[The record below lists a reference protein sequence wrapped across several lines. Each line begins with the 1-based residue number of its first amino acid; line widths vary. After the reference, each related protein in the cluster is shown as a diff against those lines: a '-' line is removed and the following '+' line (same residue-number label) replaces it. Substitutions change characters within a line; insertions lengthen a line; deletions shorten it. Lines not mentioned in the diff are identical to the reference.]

1 MAVLQNIREKCGVL
15 VIVIV
20 GIALL
25 AFLLGDFLS
34 SGRIGHG
41 DDSVLAKIN
50 GSKVDYSEWTA
61 NYNQSK
67 QFYEIVFQ
75 RQGRSL
81 DASVEK
87 SLRESAWEDILNTY
101 VWDKYYDEVG
111 LGISDEELED
121 LLYGPKYIHPYIVQH
136 FQQVFQLQ
144 LQKNENNEYNTE
156 EIKKFFDDYANEDDR
171 INFESNYLKKS
182 VKEIQLNSKY
192 GNMVSKG
199 FYTPTA
205 LAKMYYE
212 DQSNL
217 VDFAYAY
224 REYSSIKDEDITVT
238 DKDMQAY
245 YDMHKKRFVEDQ
257 DNRDL
262 EYVVFDI
269 VPSESD
275 IAEIKKNTED
285 LRTEMDTLKNNN
297 YLSFAQLNSSN
308 SRPEDRYSRM
318 YKDDSFMNEKEAEN
332 LGFTEEFFNSEA
344 GTMSEVTRQ
353 GDYFMFG
360 RILETANRPDT
371 VNVSHILLFPHDS
384 ITIEMCRA
392 TADSLAN
399 VLRDTKADSAAFA
412 AMAMEYS
419 VANTKNSGGNIGDIT
434 EGAIGVPEINEACFT
449 NAAGT
454 INVVDVPDGGIHI
467 IKINSQ
473 TKPVRKI
480 KVAILDQEIKYSDN
494 TYEAAFHASNK
505 FLAESKTAEDFDK
518 NAADQKL
525 NVRIASKITDMSDN
539 VIPGIDNGREIV
551 RWAFNEDRKVGD
563 ISNVFE
569 SSARDKFIVAK
580 LSKIREKGFT
590 PFEDT
595 KDDIEPVVRKQM
607 KAEKMMAEMNGMT
620 VEAVAQKFGAKT
632 DTLTNINF
640 SSFSLPGL
648 GLIEPK
654 VNAVALSSEVNAV
667 SAPIDGNNGV
677 YVIKVLKKTAAPEK
691 QDFEND
697 KLAKMQEYM
706 RGYSY
711 RMKNAVT
718 KITKM
723 DDRRAKFF

>member
-20 GIALL
+20 GLALL

-41 DDSVLAKIN
+41 DDSVIAKIN
-50 GSKVDYSEWTA
+50 GSKVDYSEWSA
-61 NYNQSK
+61 NYNNHRL
-67 QFYEIVFQ
+67 FYEVAQ
-75 RQGRSL
+75 QGRNI
-81 DASVEK
+81 DANTER
-87 SLRESAWEDILNTY
+87 SLRESAWNDILNTY
-101 VWDKYYDEVG
+101 VWNKYYEEVG

-121 LLYGPKYIHPYIVQH
+121 LLYGPKHAHNIIVQN
-136 FQQVFQLQ
+136 FG
-144 LQKNENNEYNTE
+144 LQKNENGEYDTKAPKN
-156 EIKKFFDDYANEDDR
+156 FFDNAESDPNYEVIAEYWKKAIKEDQ
-171 INFESNYLKKS
+171 IS
-182 VKEIQLNSKY
+182 SKY

-212 DQSNL
+212 DQTNT

-224 REYSSIKDEDITVT
+224 REYSAIKDEDITVT

-275 IAEIKKNTED
+275 IAEIMKNTEE
-285 LRTEMDTLKNNN
+285 LRTEMSALTDN

-308 SRPEDRYSRM
+308 SRPEDRYNRM
-318 YKDDSFMNEKEAEN
+318 YKDDSYLNKKDAEAI
-332 LGFTEEFFNSEA
+332 GFTEEFFNSEV
-344 GTMSEVTRQ
+344 GTTSEVRRQ
-353 GDYFMFG
+353 GDYFLFG
-360 RILETANRPDT
+360 RILETANRPDS
-371 VNVSHILLFPHDS
+371 VNASHILIRPTDS
-384 ITIEMCRA
+384 ITMEMCKA
-392 TADSLAN
+392 TADSIAN
-399 VLRDTKADSAAFA
+399 ILRSTKADSAAFA
-412 AMAMEYS
+412 AMAIQYS
-419 VANTKNSGGNIGDIT
+419 QDPGSKNNGGSLGDFT
-434 EGAIGVPEINEACFT
+434 EGTMVPEFNDACFA

-454 INVVDVPDGGIHI
+454 IQVIESPYGVHI

-480 KVAILDQEIKYSDN
+480 KVAVLDQEIKFSED

-505 FLAESKTAEDFDK
+505 FLAESKTAEDFDN
-518 NAADQKL
+518 NATKLNL
-525 NVRIASKITDMSDN
+525 NVRMANRITDMSDN

-551 RWAFNEDRKVGD
+551 RWAFNEDRKIGD

-569 SSARDKFIVAK
+569 SSARDKFLVVK

-595 KDDIEPVVRKQM
+595 KEVIEPEVRKQM
-607 KAEKMMAEMNGMT
+607 KAEKMMAEMNGMN

-654 VNAVALSSEVNAV
+654 VNAVALNSEVNAV
-667 SAPIDGNNGV
+667 SAPIEGNNGV
-677 YVIKVLKKTAAPEK
+677 YVIKVLNKTAAPEK

-706 RGYSY
+706 RSYSY
-711 RMKNAVT
+711 RMNNAVK
-718 KITKM
+718 KIIKM

>member
-20 GIALL
+20 GLALL

-41 DDSVLAKIN
+41 DDSVIAKIN
-50 GSKVDYSEWTA
+50 GSKVDYSEWSA
-61 NYNQSK
+61 NYNNHRL
-67 QFYEIVFQ
+67 FYEVAQ
-75 RQGRSL
+75 QGRNI
-81 DASVEK
+81 DANTER
-87 SLRESAWEDILNTY
+87 SLRESAWNDILNTY
-101 VWDKYYDEVG
+101 VWNKYYEEVG
-111 LGISDEELED
+111 LGVSDEELED
-121 LLYGPKYIHPYIVQH
+121 LLYGPKHAHNIIVQN
-136 FQQVFQLQ
+136 FG
-144 LQKNENNEYNTE
+144 LQKNENGEYDTKAPKN
-156 EIKKFFDDYANEDDR
+156 FFDNAEEDPNYKVIADYWKKAIAEDQ
-171 INFESNYLKKS
+171 IS
-182 VKEIQLNSKY
+182 SKY

-212 DQSNL
+212 DQTNT

-224 REYSSIKDEDITVT
+224 REYSAIKDEEITVT

-245 YDMHKKRFVEDQ
+245 YDKHKKRFVEDQ

-269 VPSESD
+269 VPSEND

-285 LRTEMDTLKNNN
+285 LRTEMAALTDN

-308 SRPEDRYSRM
+308 SRPEDRYNRM
-318 YKDDSFMNEKEAEN
+318 YKDDSYMNKKDAETI
-332 LGFTEEFFNSEA
+332 GFNEEFFNSEA

-353 GDYFMFG
+353 GDYFLFG
-360 RILETANRPDT
+360 RILETANRPDS
-371 VNVSHILLFPHDS
+371 VNASHILLRTTDS
-384 ITIEMCRA
+384 ITMEMCKA
-392 TADSLAN
+392 TADSIAN
-399 VLRDTKADSAAFA
+399 ILRSTKADSAAFA
-412 AMAMEYS
+412 AMAVQYS
-419 VANTKNSGGNIGDIT
+419 EDPGSKNNGGSLGDFT
-434 EGAIGVPEINEACFT
+434 EGTMVPEFNDACFA

-454 INVVDVPDGGIHI
+454 IQVIESPYGVHI

-480 KVAILDQEIKYSDN
+480 KVAVLDQEIKFSET

-518 NAADQKL
+518 NATDQNL
-525 NVRIASKITDMSDN
+525 NVRMANRITDMSDN

-551 RWAFNEDRKVGD
+551 RWAFNEDRKIGD

-569 SSARDKFIVAK
+569 SSARDKFLVVK

-595 KDDIEPVVRKQM
+595 KEVIEPEVRKQM

-620 VEAVAQKFGAKT
+620 VDAVAQKFGAKT

-677 YVIKVLKKTAAPEK
+677 YVIKVLNKTAAPEK

-711 RMKNAVT
+711 RMNNAV
-718 KITKM
+718 KKNIKM

>member
-41 DDSVLAKIN
+41 DDSVIAKIN

-61 NYNQSK
+61 NYNNHRL
-67 QFYEIVFQ
+67 FYEVAQ
-75 RQGRSL
+75 QGRNI
-81 DASVEK
+81 DANTER
-87 SLRESAWEDILNTY
+87 SLRESAWNDILNTY
-101 VWDKYYDEVG
+101 VWNKYYEEVG
-111 LGISDEELED
+111 LGVSDEELED
-121 LLYGPKYIHPYIVQH
+121 LLYGPTHAHNIIVQN
-136 FQQVFQLQ
+136 FG
-144 LQKNENNEYNTE
+144 LQKNENGEYDTKAPKN
-156 EIKKFFDDYANEDDR
+156 FFDNAEEDPNYKVIADYWKKAIEEDQ
-171 INFESNYLKKS
+171 IS
-182 VKEIQLNSKY
+182 SKY

-212 DQSNL
+212 DQSNM

-245 YDMHKKRFVEDQ
+245 YDKHKKRFVEDQ
-257 DNRDL
+257 DNRDV

-285 LRTEMDTLKNNN
+285 LRAEMSALTDN

-308 SRPEDRYSRM
+308 SRPEDRRL
-318 YKDDSFMNEKEAEN
+318 YKDDFYMNEKDAETI
-332 LGFTEEFFNSEA
+332 GFTEDFFNSEE

-360 RILETANRPDT
+360 RILETANRPDS
-371 VNVSHILLFPHDS
+371 VNASHILLIPNDSVTVEMCKAKADS
-384 ITIEMCRA
+384 I
-392 TADSLAN
+392 AN
-399 VLRDTKADSAAFA
+399 VLRNTKADSATFA
-412 AMAMEYS
+412 AMATEYS
-419 VANTKNSGGNIGDIT
+419 QDPGSKNNGGNLGDFTEGTMIT
-434 EGAIGVPEINEACFT
+434 EFNDACFA

-454 INVVDVPDGGIHI
+454 IQVVETQFGIHI

-473 TKPVRKI
+473 TKPVRKAKI
-480 KVAILDQEIKYSDN
+480 AVLDQEIKYSDN

-518 NAADQKL
+518 NAADQNL
-525 NVRIASKITDMSDN
+525 NVRMANRITDMSDN

-551 RWAFNEDRKVGD
+551 RWAFNEDRKIGD

-569 SSARDKFIVAK
+569 SSARDKFLVVK

-595 KDDIEPVVRKQM
+595 KETIEPEVRKQM

-620 VEAVAQKFGAKT
+620 VEAIAQKFGAKT
-632 DTLTNINF
+632 DTLSNINF

-654 VNAVALSSEVNAV
+654 VNAVALNSEVNAV

-697 KLAKMQEYM
+697 KLAKMQDYM
-706 RGYSY
+706 RNYSY
-711 RMKNAVT
+711 RMNNAV
-718 KITKM
+718 KKMTKM

>member
-41 DDSVLAKIN
+41 DDSVVAKIN
-50 GSKVDYSEWTA
+50 GKKVDYSEWTA
-61 NYNQSK
+61 NYNTHRL
-67 QFYEIVFQ
+67 FYEVAQ
-75 RQGRSL
+75 QGRNV
-81 DASVEK
+81 DANTERSF
-87 SLRESAWEDILNTY
+87 RESAWNDILNTY
-101 VWDKYYDEVG
+101 VWNKYYDEVG

-121 LLYGPKYIHPYIVQH
+121 LLYGPKHAHNIIVQN
-136 FQQVFQLQ
+136 FG
-144 LQKNENNEYNTE
+144 LQKNAETGEYDTKAPKN
-156 EIKKFFDDYANEDDR
+156 FFDNAEENPDYKVIADYWKKAIVEDQ
-171 INFESNYLKKS
+171 IS
-182 VKEIQLNSKY
+182 SKY

-212 DQSNL
+212 DQANT
-217 VDFAYAY
+217 VDFIYAF
-224 REYSSIKDEDITVT
+224 RDYSSIKDEDITVT
-238 DKDMQAY
+238 DKDMEAY
-245 YDMHKKRFVEDQ
+245 YNEHKNRFVEDQ
-257 DNRDL
+257 ANRDI

-269 VPSESD
+269 VPSETD

-285 LRTEMDTLKNNN
+285 LRAEMGSLEDN
-297 YLSFAQLNSSN
+297 YLSFAQANSSN
-308 SRPEDRYSRM
+308 SRPEDRYNRM
-318 YKDDSFMNEKEAEN
+318 YKDDVYMNEKEAGN
-332 LGFTEEFFNSEA
+332 LGFSTEFFNSEV

-353 GDYFMFG
+353 GDYFLFG
-360 RILETANRPDT
+360 RILDVANRPDS
-371 VNVSHILLFPHDS
+371 VNASHILLVPNDS
-384 ITIEMCRA
+384 VTKEMCKA

-399 VLRDTKADSAAFA
+399 VLRSTKADSAAFA
-412 AMAMEYS
+412 AMAVQYS
-419 VANTKNSGGNIGDIT
+419 QDPGSKNNGGNLGDFT
-434 EGAIGVPEINEACFT
+434 EGTMISEFNDACFA

-454 INVVDVPDGGIHI
+454 IQVVESQFGVHV

-473 TKPVRKI
+473 TKPVKKAKI
-480 KVAILDQEIKYSDN
+480 AVLDQEIKFSDD
-494 TYEAAFHASNK
+494 TYEAAFQASNTFYAK
-505 FLAESKTAEDFDK
+505 SITAADFDK
-518 NAADQKL
+518 NATDQKL
-525 NVRIASKITDMSDN
+525 NVRMANRITDMSDN

-563 ISNVFE
+563 VSNVFE
-569 SSARDKFIVAK
+569 SSARDKFLVVK

-595 KDDIEPVVRKQM
+595 KEVIEPEVRKQM
-607 KAEKMMAEMNGMT
+607 KAEKMMAEMKGMT
-620 VEAVAQKFGAKT
+620 VDAVAQKFDAKT

-654 VNAVALSSEVNAV
+654 VNAVATATEVNAV
-667 SAPIDGNNGV
+667 SDPIDGNNGV
-677 YVIKVLKKTAAPEK
+677 YVIKVINKTAAPEK

-711 RMKNAVT
+711 RMNNAVK
-718 KITKM
+718 KIIKM

>member
-20 GIALL
+20 GLALL

-41 DDSVLAKIN
+41 DDSVIAKIN

-61 NYNQSK
+61 NYNNHRL
-67 QFYEIVFQ
+67 FYEVAQ
-75 RQGRSL
+75 QGRNI
-81 DASVEK
+81 DANTER
-87 SLRESAWEDILNTY
+87 SLRESAWNDILNTY
-101 VWDKYYDEVG
+101 VWNKYYEEVG

-121 LLYGPKYIHPYIVQH
+121 LLYGPTHAHSIIVQN
-136 FQQVFQLQ
+136 FG
-144 LQKNENNEYNTE
+144 LQKNMDTGEYDTKAPKN
-156 EIKKFFDDYANEDDR
+156 FFDNAEEDPNYKIIADYWKEAIKEDQ
-171 INFESNYLKKS
+171 IST
-182 VKEIQLNSKY
+182 KY
-192 GNMVSKG
+192 GNMLSKG

-212 DQSNL
+212 DQSNM

-245 YDMHKKRFVEDQ
+245 YDKHKKRFVEDQ
-257 DNRDL
+257 DNRDI

-285 LRTEMDTLKNNN
+285 LRTEMDTLKSDN

-308 SRPEDRYSRM
+308 SRPEDRRI
-318 YKDDSFMNEKEAEN
+318 YKDDFYMNQKDAEN
-332 LGFTEEFFNSEA
+332 IGFDEQFFNSEA
-344 GTMSEVTRQ
+344 GTMSEVIMQ
-353 GDYFMFG
+353 GNYFIFG
-360 RILETANRPDT
+360 RILETANRPDS
-371 VNVSHILLFPHDS
+371 VNASHILLIPNDSLTLEMCKAKADS
-384 ITIEMCRA
+384 I
-392 TADSLAN
+392 AN
-399 VLRDTKADSAAFA
+399 VLRSTKADSATFA
-412 AMAMEYS
+412 AMATEYS
-419 VANTKNSGGNIGDIT
+419 QDPGSKNDGGNLGDFT
-434 EGAIGVPEINEACFT
+434 EGTMIPEFNEACFA

-454 INVVDVPDGGIHI
+454 IQVVETQFGVHI

-473 TKPVRKI
+473 TKPVRKAKI
-480 KVAILDQEIKYSDN
+480 AVLDQEIKFSDN

-505 FLAESKTAEDFDK
+505 FLAESTSAEDFDK
-518 NAADQKL
+518 NAADQGL
-525 NVRIASKITDMSDN
+525 NVRIASRINDMSDN

-551 RWAFNEDRKVGD
+551 RWAFNEDRKIGD

-595 KDDIEPVVRKQM
+595 KDIIEPEVRKQM
-607 KAEKMMAEMNGMT
+607 KAEKMMAEMKGMT
-620 VEAVAQKFGAKT
+620 VEAVAEKFGAKT
-632 DTLTNINF
+632 DILTNINF

-654 VNAVALSSEVNAV
+654 VNAVALASEVNAV

-677 YVIKVLKKTAAPEK
+677 YVIKVLKKTDAPEK

-706 RGYSY
+706 RSYSY
-711 RMKNAVT
+711 RMNNAVKKMT
-718 KITKM
+718 KI

>member
-20 GIALL
+20 GLALL

-41 DDSVLAKIN
+41 DDSVIAKIN
-50 GSKVDYSEWTA
+50 GSKVDYSEWSA
-61 NYNQSK
+61 NYNNHRL
-67 QFYEIVFQ
+67 FYEVAQ
-75 RQGRSL
+75 QGRNI
-81 DASVEK
+81 DANTER
-87 SLRESAWEDILNTY
+87 SLRESAWNDILNTY
-101 VWDKYYDEVG
+101 VWNKYYEEVG

-121 LLYGPKYIHPYIVQH
+121 LLYGPKHAHNIIVQN
-136 FQQVFQLQ
+136 FG
-144 LQKNENNEYNTE
+144 LQKNENGEYDTKAPKN
-156 EIKKFFDDYANEDDR
+156 FFDNAESDPNYEVIAEYWKKAIKEDQ
-171 INFESNYLKKS
+171 IS
-182 VKEIQLNSKY
+182 SKY

-212 DQSNL
+212 DQTNT

-224 REYSSIKDEDITVT
+224 REYSAIKDEDITVT

-275 IAEIKKNTED
+275 IAEIMKNTEE
-285 LRTEMDTLKNNN
+285 LRTEMSALTDN

-308 SRPEDRYSRM
+308 SRPEDRYNRM
-318 YKDDSFMNEKEAEN
+318 YKDDSYLNKKDAEAI
-332 LGFTEEFFNSEA
+332 GFTEEFFNSEV
-344 GTMSEVTRQ
+344 GTTSEVRRQ
-353 GDYFMFG
+353 GDYFLFG
-360 RILETANRPDT
+360 RILETANRPDS
-371 VNVSHILLFPHDS
+371 VNASHILIRPTDS
-384 ITIEMCRA
+384 ITMEMCKA
-392 TADSLAN
+392 TADSIAN
-399 VLRDTKADSAAFA
+399 ILRSTKADSAAFA
-412 AMAMEYS
+412 AMAIQYS
-419 VANTKNSGGNIGDIT
+419 QDPGSKNNGGSLGDFT
-434 EGAIGVPEINEACFT
+434 EGTMVPEFNDACFA

-454 INVVDVPDGGIHI
+454 IQVIESPYGVHI

-480 KVAILDQEIKYSDN
+480 KVAVLDQEIKFSED

-505 FLAESKTAEDFDK
+505 FLAESKTAEDFDN
-518 NAADQKL
+518 NATKLNL
-525 NVRIASKITDMSDN
+525 NVRMANRITDMSDN

-551 RWAFNEDRKVGD
+551 RWAFNEDRKIGD

-569 SSARDKFIVAK
+569 SSARDKFLVVK

-595 KDDIEPVVRKQM
+595 KEVIEPEVRKQM
-607 KAEKMMAEMNGMT
+607 KAEKMMAEMNGMN

-654 VNAVALSSEVNAV
+654 VNAVALNSEVNAV

-677 YVIKVLKKTAAPEK
+677 YVIKVLNKTAAPEK

-706 RGYSY
+706 RSYSY
-711 RMKNAVT
+711 RMNNAVK
-718 KITKM
+718 KIIKM

>member
-41 DDSVLAKIN
+41 DDSVIAKIN
-50 GSKVDYSEWTA
+50 GSKVDYSEWSA
-61 NYNQSK
+61 NYNNHRL
-67 QFYEIVFQ
+67 FYEVAQ
-75 RQGRSL
+75 QGRNI
-81 DASVEK
+81 DANTER
-87 SLRESAWEDILNTY
+87 SLRESAWNDILNTY
-101 VWDKYYDEVG
+101 VWNKYYEEVG

-121 LLYGPKYIHPYIVQH
+121 LLYGPKHAHNIIVQN
-136 FQQVFQLQ
+136 FG
-144 LQKNENNEYNTE
+144 LQKNENGEYDTKAPKN
-156 EIKKFFDDYANEDDR
+156 FFDNAESDPNYEVIAEYWKKAIKEDQ
-171 INFESNYLKKS
+171 IS
-182 VKEIQLNSKY
+182 SKY

-212 DQSNL
+212 DQTNT

-224 REYSSIKDEDITVT
+224 REYSAIKDEDITVT

-275 IAEIKKNTED
+275 IAEIMKNTEE
-285 LRTEMDTLKNNN
+285 LRTEMSALTDN

-308 SRPEDRYSRM
+308 SRPEDRYNRM
-318 YKDDSFMNEKEAEN
+318 YKDDSYLNKKDAEAI
-332 LGFTEEFFNSEA
+332 GFTEEFFNSEV
-344 GTMSEVTRQ
+344 GTTSEVRRQ
-353 GDYFMFG
+353 GDYFLFG
-360 RILETANRPDT
+360 RILETANRPDS
-371 VNVSHILLFPHDS
+371 VNASHILIRPTDS
-384 ITIEMCRA
+384 ITMEMCKA
-392 TADSLAN
+392 TADSIAN
-399 VLRDTKADSAAFA
+399 ILRSTKADSAAFA
-412 AMAMEYS
+412 AMAIQYS
-419 VANTKNSGGNIGDIT
+419 QDPGSKNNGGSLGDFT
-434 EGAIGVPEINEACFT
+434 EGTMVPEFNDACFA

-454 INVVDVPDGGIHI
+454 IQVIESPYGVHI

-480 KVAILDQEIKYSDN
+480 KVAVLDQEIKFSED

-505 FLAESKTAEDFDK
+505 FLAESKTAEDFDN
-518 NAADQKL
+518 NATKLNL
-525 NVRIASKITDMSDN
+525 NVRMANRITDMSDN

-551 RWAFNEDRKVGD
+551 RWAFNEDRKIGD

-569 SSARDKFIVAK
+569 SSARDKFLVVK

-595 KDDIEPVVRKQM
+595 KEVIEPEVRKQM
-607 KAEKMMAEMNGMT
+607 KAEKMMAEMNGMN

-654 VNAVALSSEVNAV
+654 VNAVALNSEVNAV
-667 SAPIDGNNGV
+667 SAPIEGNNGV
-677 YVIKVLKKTAAPEK
+677 YVIKVLNKTAAPEK

-706 RGYSY
+706 RSYSY
-711 RMKNAVT
+711 RMNNAVK
-718 KITKM
+718 KIIKM

>member
-20 GIALL
+20 GLALL

-41 DDSVLAKIN
+41 DDTVIAKIN

-61 NYNQSK
+61 NYNNHRL
-67 QFYEIVFQ
+67 FYEVAQ
-75 RQGRSL
+75 QGRNI
-81 DASVEK
+81 DANTER
-87 SLRESAWEDILNTY
+87 SLRESAWNDILNSY
-101 VWDKYYDEVG
+101 VWNKYYDEVG
-111 LGISDEELED
+111 LGVSDEELED
-121 LLYGPKYIHPYIVQH
+121 LLYGPTHAHNIIVQN
-136 FQQVFQLQ
+136 FG
-144 LQKNENNEYNTE
+144 LQKNENGEYDTKAPKN
-156 EIKKFFDDYANEDDR
+156 FFDNAEDDP
-171 INFESNYLKKS
+171 NYKVIADYWKKAIEEDQIS
-182 VKEIQLNSKY
+182 SKY

-212 DQSNL
+212 DQSNT

-224 REYSSIKDEDITVT
+224 REYGSIKDEDITVT

-245 YDMHKKRFVEDQ
+245 YDKHKKRFVEDQ

-285 LRTEMDTLKNNN
+285 LRAEMSALTDN

-308 SRPEDRYSRM
+308 SRPEDRQM
-318 YKDDSFMNEKEAEN
+318 YKDDFFMNEKDVEN
-332 LGFTEEFFNSEA
+332 IGFNEEFFNSEA
-344 GTMSEVTRQ
+344 GTMSEVIRQ
-353 GDYFMFG
+353 GNYFMFG
-360 RILETANRPDT
+360 RILETANRPDS
-371 VNVSHILLFPHDS
+371 VNASHILLRPTDS
-384 ITIEMCRA
+384 ITMEMCKA
-392 TADSLAN
+392 KADSIAD
-399 VLRDTKADSAAFA
+399 VLRSIKADSAAFA
-412 AMAMEYS
+412 AMATEFS
-419 VANTKNSGGNIGDIT
+419 QDPGSKNNGGNLGDFT
-434 EGAIGVPEINEACFT
+434 EGTMISEFNEACFA
-449 NAAGT
+449 NATGT
-454 INVVDVPDGGIHI
+454 IQVVETQFGIHI

-473 TKPVRKI
+473 TKPVRKAKI
-480 KVAILDQEIKYSDN
+480 AVLDQEIKYSDN

-518 NAADQKL
+518 NAADQNLVVKL
-525 NVRIASKITDMSDN
+525 APRITDMTDN

-551 RWAFNEDRKVGD
+551 RWAFNEDRKIGD

-569 SSARDKFIVAK
+569 SSARDKFLVVK

-595 KDDIEPVVRKQM
+595 KEVIEPEVRKQM

-620 VEAVAQKFGAKT
+620 VEAIAQKFGAKT
-632 DTLTNINF
+632 DTLNNINF

-711 RMKNAVT
+711 RINNAV
-718 KITKM
+718 KKNIKM

>member
-41 DDSVLAKIN
+41 DDSVIAKIN
-50 GSKVDYSEWTA
+50 GSKVDYSEWSA
-61 NYNQSK
+61 NYNNHRL
-67 QFYEIVFQ
+67 FYEVAQ
-75 RQGRSL
+75 QGRNI
-81 DASVEK
+81 DANTER
-87 SLRESAWEDILNTY
+87 SLRESAWNDILNTY
-101 VWDKYYDEVG
+101 VWNKYYEEVG

-121 LLYGPKYIHPYIVQH
+121 LLYGPKHAHNIIVQN
-136 FQQVFQLQ
+136 FG
-144 LQKNENNEYNTE
+144 LQKNENGEYDTKAPKN
-156 EIKKFFDDYANEDDR
+156 FFDNAESDPNYEVIAEYWKKAIKEDQ
-171 INFESNYLKKS
+171 IS
-182 VKEIQLNSKY
+182 SKY

-212 DQSNL
+212 DQTNT

-224 REYSSIKDEDITVT
+224 REYSAIKDEDITVT

-275 IAEIKKNTED
+275 IAEIMKNTEE
-285 LRTEMDTLKNNN
+285 LRTEMSALTDN

-308 SRPEDRYSRM
+308 SRPEDRYNRM
-318 YKDDSFMNEKEAEN
+318 YKDDSYLNKKDAEAI
-332 LGFTEEFFNSEA
+332 GFTEEFFNSEV
-344 GTMSEVTRQ
+344 GTTSEVRRQ
-353 GDYFMFG
+353 GDYFLFG
-360 RILETANRPDT
+360 RILETANRPDS
-371 VNVSHILLFPHDS
+371 VNASHILIRPTDS
-384 ITIEMCRA
+384 ITMEMCKA
-392 TADSLAN
+392 TADSIAN
-399 VLRDTKADSAAFA
+399 ILRSTKADSAAFA
-412 AMAMEYS
+412 AMAIQYS
-419 VANTKNSGGNIGDIT
+419 QDPGSKNNGGSLGDFT
-434 EGAIGVPEINEACFT
+434 EGTMVPEFNDACFA

-454 INVVDVPDGGIHI
+454 IQVIESPYGVHI
-467 IKINSQ
+467 IKIHSQ
-473 TKPVRKI
+473 TKPVRKS
-480 KVAILDQEIKYSDN
+480 KVAVLDQEIKFSED

-505 FLAESKTAEDFDK
+505 FLAESKTAEDFDN
-518 NAADQKL
+518 NATKLNL
-525 NVRIASKITDMSDN
+525 NVRMANRITDMSDN

-551 RWAFNEDRKVGD
+551 RWAFNEDRKIGD

-569 SSARDKFIVAK
+569 SSARDKFLVVK

-595 KDDIEPVVRKQM
+595 KEVIEPEVRKQM
-607 KAEKMMAEMNGMT
+607 KAEKMMAEMNGMN

-654 VNAVALSSEVNAV
+654 VNAVALNSEVNAV
-667 SAPIDGNNGV
+667 SAPIEGNNGV
-677 YVIKVLKKTAAPEK
+677 YVIKVLNKTAAPEK

-706 RGYSY
+706 RSYSY
-711 RMKNAVT
+711 RMNNAVK
-718 KITKM
+718 KIIKM

>member
-20 GIALL
+20 GLALL

-41 DDSVLAKIN
+41 DDSVIAKIN
-50 GSKVDYSEWTA
+50 GSKVDYSEWSA
-61 NYNQSK
+61 NYNNHRL
-67 QFYEIVFQ
+67 FYEVAQ
-75 RQGRSL
+75 QGRNI
-81 DASVEK
+81 DANTER
-87 SLRESAWEDILNTY
+87 SLRESAWNDILNTY
-101 VWDKYYDEVG
+101 VWNKYYEEVG
-111 LGISDEELED
+111 LGVSDEELED
-121 LLYGPKYIHPYIVQH
+121 LLYGPTHAHNIIVQN
-136 FQQVFQLQ
+136 FG
-144 LQKNENNEYNTE
+144 LQKNENGEYDTKTPKN
-156 EIKKFFDDYANEDDR
+156 FFDNAEEDPNYKVIADYWKKAIAEDQ
-171 INFESNYLKKS
+171 IS
-182 VKEIQLNSKY
+182 SKY

-212 DQSNL
+212 DQTNT

-224 REYSSIKDEDITVT
+224 REYSAIKDEDITVT

-245 YDMHKKRFVEDQ
+245 YDKHKKRFVEDQ

-269 VPSESD
+269 VPSEND

-285 LRTEMDTLKNNN
+285 LRTEMAALTDN

-308 SRPEDRYSRM
+308 SRPEDRYNRM
-318 YKDDSFMNEKEAEN
+318 YKDDSYMNQKDAETI
-332 LGFTEEFFNSEA
+332 GFNEEFFNSEA

-353 GDYFMFG
+353 GDYFLFG
-360 RILETANRPDT
+360 RILETANRPDS
-371 VNVSHILLFPHDS
+371 VNASHILLRPTDS
-384 ITIEMCRA
+384 ITMEMCKA
-392 TADSLAN
+392 TADSIAN
-399 VLRDTKADSAAFA
+399 ILRSTKADSAAFA
-412 AMAMEYS
+412 AMAVQYS
-419 VANTKNSGGNIGDIT
+419 QDPGSKNNGGNLGDFT
-434 EGAIGVPEINEACFT
+434 EGTMVPEFNDACFA

-454 INVVDVPDGGIHI
+454 IQVIESPYGVHI

-480 KVAILDQEIKYSDN
+480 KVAVLDQEIKFSET

-518 NAADQKL
+518 NATDQNL
-525 NVRIASKITDMSDN
+525 NVRMANRITDMSDN

-551 RWAFNEDRKVGD
+551 RWAFNEDRKIGD

-569 SSARDKFIVAK
+569 SSARDKFLVVK

-595 KDDIEPVVRKQM
+595 KDVIEPEVRKQM
-607 KAEKMMAEMNGMT
+607 KAEKMMAEMNGMN

-677 YVIKVLKKTAAPEK
+677 YVIKVLNKTAAPEK

-711 RMKNAVT
+711 RMNNAV
-718 KITKM
+718 KKNIKM

>member
-41 DDSVLAKIN
+41 DDTVIAKIN

-61 NYNQSK
+61 NYNNHRL
-67 QFYEIVFQ
+67 FYEVAQ
-75 RQGRSL
+75 QGRNI
-81 DASVEK
+81 DANTERG
-87 SLRESAWEDILNTY
+87 LRESAWNDILDTY
-101 VWDKYYDEVG
+101 VWSKYYEEVG

-121 LLYGPKYIHPYIVQH
+121 LLYGPTHVHSIIVQN
-136 FQQVFQLQ
+136 FR
-144 LQKNENNEYNTE
+144 LQKNEDGKYDTKNPKN
-156 EIKKFFDDYANEDDR
+156 FFDNAEDSPEYSKIIADYWKKIIKDDQ
-171 INFESNYLKKS
+171 IT
-182 VKEIQLNSKY
+182 SKY

-212 DQSNL
+212 DQTSTA
-217 VDFAYAY
+217 DFAYAY
-224 REYSSIKDEDITVT
+224 RDYGSIKDEDITVT
-238 DKDMQAY
+238 DNDLRAY
-245 YDMHKKRFVEDQ
+245 YDKHMKRFVEDQ
-257 DNRDL
+257 NNRDI

-269 VPSESD
+269 IPSESD
-275 IAEIKKNTED
+275 IEEIKKSTEE
-285 LRTEMDTLKNNN
+285 LRGKMIEQTDN
-297 YLSFAQLNSSN
+297 YLAFAQINSSN
-308 SRPEDRYSRM
+308 SRPEDRYI
-318 YKDDSFMNEKEAEN
+318 YKDDTYINQKDAETI
-332 LGFTEEFFNSEA
+332 GFDEEFFNSEV
-344 GTMSEVTRQ
+344 GTTSEVTMQ
-353 GDYFMFG
+353 GNHFLFG
-360 RILETANRPDT
+360 RITDVANRPDS
-371 VNVSHILLFPHDS
+371 VNASHILLRPTDS
-384 ITIEMCRA
+384 ITMEMCKA

-399 VLRDTKADSAAFA
+399 ILRSTKADSAAFA
-412 AMAMEYS
+412 AMAVEYS
-419 VANTKNSGGNIGDIT
+419 QDPGSKDNGGNLGDFT
-434 EGAIGVPEINEACFT
+434 EGTMVPEFNDACFA

-454 INVVDVPDGGIHI
+454 IQVVETQFGVHI

-473 TKPVRKI
+473 TKPVRKA
-480 KVAILDQEIKYSDN
+480 KVAVLDQEIKFSDA

-518 NAADQKL
+518 NATDQKL
-525 NVRIASKITDMSDN
+525 NVRMANKITDMSDN

-569 SSARDKFIVAK
+569 SSARDKFLVVK

-595 KDDIEPVVRKQM
+595 KENIEPEVRKHM
-607 KAEKMMAEMNGMT
+607 KAEKMMEEMKGMT

-648 GLIEPK
+648 GFIEPK
-654 VNAVALSSEVNAV
+654 INAVALATEVNAV
-667 SAPIDGNNGV
+667 SEPIEGNNGV
-677 YVIKVLKKTAAPEK
+677 YVIKVLNKTAAPEK
-691 QDFEND
+691 QDMENE

-706 RGYSY
+706 RNYSA
-711 RMKNAVT
+711 RMSNAVK

>member
-20 GIALL
+20 GLALL

-41 DDSVLAKIN
+41 DDSVIAKIN
-50 GSKVDYSEWTA
+50 GSKVDYSEWSA
-61 NYNQSK
+61 NYNNHRL
-67 QFYEIVFQ
+67 FYEVAQ
-75 RQGRSL
+75 QGRNI
-81 DASVEK
+81 DANTER
-87 SLRESAWEDILNTY
+87 SLRESAWNDILNTY
-101 VWDKYYDEVG
+101 VWNKYYEEVG
-111 LGISDEELED
+111 LGVSDEELED
-121 LLYGPKYIHPYIVQH
+121 LLYGPKHAHNIIVQN
-136 FQQVFQLQ
+136 FG
-144 LQKNENNEYNTE
+144 LQKNENGEYDTKAPKN
-156 EIKKFFDDYANEDDR
+156 FFDNAEEDPNYKVIADYWKKAIAEDQ
-171 INFESNYLKKS
+171 IS
-182 VKEIQLNSKY
+182 SKY

-212 DQSNL
+212 DQTNT

-224 REYSSIKDEDITVT
+224 REYSAIKDEEITVT

-245 YDMHKKRFVEDQ
+245 YDKHKKRFVEDQ

-269 VPSESD
+269 VPSEND

-285 LRTEMDTLKNNN
+285 LRNEMAALTDN

-308 SRPEDRYSRM
+308 SRPEDRYNRM
-318 YKDDSFMNEKEAEN
+318 YKDDSYMNQKDAETI
-332 LGFTEEFFNSEA
+332 GFNEEFFNSEA

-353 GDYFMFG
+353 GDYFLFG
-360 RILETANRPDT
+360 RILETANRPDS
-371 VNVSHILLFPHDS
+371 VNASHILLRPTDS
-384 ITIEMCRA
+384 ITMEMCKA
-392 TADSLAN
+392 TADSIAN
-399 VLRDTKADSAAFA
+399 ILRSTKADSAAFA
-412 AMAMEYS
+412 AMAVQYS
-419 VANTKNSGGNIGDIT
+419 QDPGSKNNGGSLGDFT
-434 EGAIGVPEINEACFT
+434 EGTMVPEFNDACFA
-449 NAAGT
+449 NAAET
-454 INVVDVPDGGIHI
+454 IQVIESPYGVHI

-480 KVAILDQEIKYSDN
+480 KVAVLDQEIKFSET

-518 NAADQKL
+518 NATDQNL
-525 NVRIASKITDMSDN
+525 NVRMANKITDMSDN

-551 RWAFNEDRKVGD
+551 RWAFNEDRKIGD

-569 SSARDKFIVAK
+569 SSARDKFLVVK

-595 KDDIEPVVRKQM
+595 KEVIEPEVRKQM

-620 VEAVAQKFGAKT
+620 VDAVAQKFGAKT

-677 YVIKVLKKTAAPEK
+677 YVIKVLNKTAAPEK

-711 RMKNAVT
+711 RMNNAV
-718 KITKM
+718 KKNIKM

>member
-41 DDSVLAKIN
+41 DDSVIAKIN
-50 GSKVDYSEWTA
+50 GSKVDYSEWSA
-61 NYNQSK
+61 NYNNHRL
-67 QFYEIVFQ
+67 FYEVAQ
-75 RQGRSL
+75 QGRNI
-81 DASVEK
+81 DANTER
-87 SLRESAWEDILNTY
+87 SLRESAWNDILNTY
-101 VWDKYYDEVG
+101 VWNKYYEEVG

-121 LLYGPKYIHPYIVQH
+121 LLYGPKHAHNIIVQN
-136 FQQVFQLQ
+136 FG
-144 LQKNENNEYNTE
+144 LQKNENGEYDTKAPKN
-156 EIKKFFDDYANEDDR
+156 FFDNAESDPNYEVIAEYWKKAIKEDQ
-171 INFESNYLKKS
+171 IS
-182 VKEIQLNSKY
+182 SKY

-212 DQSNL
+212 DQTNT

-224 REYSSIKDEDITVT
+224 REYSAIKDEDITVT

-245 YDMHKKRFVEDQ
+245 YNMHKKRFVEDQ

-275 IAEIKKNTED
+275 IAEIMKNTEE
-285 LRTEMDTLKNNN
+285 LRTEMSALTDN

-308 SRPEDRYSRM
+308 SRPEDRYNRM
-318 YKDDSFMNEKEAEN
+318 YKDDSYLNKKDAEAI
-332 LGFTEEFFNSEA
+332 GFTEEFFNSEV
-344 GTMSEVTRQ
+344 GTTSEVRRQ
-353 GDYFMFG
+353 GDYFLFG
-360 RILETANRPDT
+360 RILETANRPDS
-371 VNVSHILLFPHDS
+371 VNASHILIRPTDS
-384 ITIEMCRA
+384 ITMEMCKA
-392 TADSLAN
+392 TADSIAN
-399 VLRDTKADSAAFA
+399 ILRSTKADSAAFA
-412 AMAMEYS
+412 AMAIQYS
-419 VANTKNSGGNIGDIT
+419 QDPGSKNNGGSLGDFT
-434 EGAIGVPEINEACFT
+434 EGTMVPEFNDACFA

-454 INVVDVPDGGIHI
+454 IQVIESPYGVHI

-480 KVAILDQEIKYSDN
+480 KVAVLDQEIKFSED

-505 FLAESKTAEDFDK
+505 FLAESKTAEDFDN
-518 NAADQKL
+518 NATKLNL
-525 NVRIASKITDMSDN
+525 NVRMANRITDMSDN

-551 RWAFNEDRKVGD
+551 RWAFNEDRKIGD

-569 SSARDKFIVAK
+569 SSARDKFLVVK

-595 KDDIEPVVRKQM
+595 KEVIEPEVRKQM
-607 KAEKMMAEMNGMT
+607 KAEKMMAEMNGMN

-654 VNAVALSSEVNAV
+654 VNAVALNSEVNAV

-677 YVIKVLKKTAAPEK
+677 YVIKVLNKTAAPEK

-706 RGYSY
+706 RSYSY
-711 RMKNAVT
+711 RMNNAVK
-718 KITKM
+718 KIIKM

>member
-20 GIALL
+20 GLALL

-41 DDSVLAKIN
+41 DDSVIAKIN

-61 NYNQSK
+61 SYNNHRL
-67 QFYEIVFQ
+67 FYEVAQ
-75 RQGRSL
+75 QGRNIDSNT
-81 DASVEK
+81 ER
-87 SLRESAWEDILNTY
+87 SLRESAWNDILNTY
-101 VWDKYYDEVG
+101 VWNNYYEEVG
-111 LGISDEELED
+111 IGISDEELED
-121 LLYGPKYIHPYIVQH
+121 LLYGPVHAHNIIVQN
-136 FQQVFQLQ
+136 FG
-144 LQKNENNEYNTE
+144 LQKNENGEYDTKAPKN
-156 EIKKFFDDYANEDDR
+156 FFDNAETDPNYEVIAEYWKKAIKEDQ
-171 INFESNYLKKS
+171 IST
-182 VKEIQLNSKY
+182 KY
-192 GNMVSKG
+192 GNMLSKG

-212 DQSNL
+212 DQTNM

-224 REYSSIKDEDITVT
+224 RDYNSIKDEEITVS
-238 DKDMQAY
+238 DKDLQAY
-245 YDMHKKRFVEDQ
+245 YDKHKKRFVEDQ
-257 DNRDL
+257 DNRDI

-275 IAEIKKNTED
+275 IEEIKKNTEE
-285 LRTEMDTLKNNN
+285 LRNELNALEENEV
-297 YLSFAQLNSSN
+297 SFAQVNSSN
-308 SRPEDRYSRM
+308 SRPEDRRI
-318 YKDDSFMNEKEAEN
+318 YKDEFYANQKDVEN
-332 LGFTEEFFNSEA
+332 MGFDEEFFNSEK
-344 GTMSEVTRQ
+344 GTTSDVKMV
-353 GDYFMFG
+353 GNFFICG
-360 RILETANRPDT
+360 KIIETANRPDS
-371 VNVSHILLFPHDS
+371 VNASHILLIPNDS
-384 ITIEMCRA
+384 VTMEMCKA
-392 TADSLAN
+392 KADSLAN
-399 VLRDTKADSAAFA
+399 ILRSTKADSATFA
-412 AMAMEYS
+412 AMATEYS
-419 VANTKNSGGNIGDIT
+419 QDPGSKNDGGNLGDFTEGTIIT
-434 EGAIGVPEINEACFT
+434 EFNDACFA

-454 INVVDVPDGGIHI
+454 IQVVESPYGVHI

-473 TKPVRKI
+473 TKPVRKV
-480 KVAILDQEIKYSDN
+480 KLAVLDQEIKFSDN

-505 FLAESKTAEDFDK
+505 FMATSTTAEDFDK
-518 NAADQKL
+518 NATEQNL
-525 NVRIASKITDMSDN
+525 NVRMANRITDMSDN

-563 ISNVFE
+563 VSNVFE
-569 SSARDKFIVAK
+569 SSARDKFLVVK

-595 KDDIEPVVRKQM
+595 KEVIEPEVRKQL
-607 KAEKMMAEMNGMT
+607 KAEKMMAEMKGMT
-620 VEAVAQKFGAKT
+620 VEAIAQKFEAKT

-654 VNAVALSSEVNAV
+654 VNAVALNSEVNAV

-697 KLAKMQEYM
+697 KLAKMQDYM
-706 RGYSY
+706 RNYSY
-711 RMKNAVT
+711 RMNNAVKKMT
-718 KITKM
+718 KL

>member
-20 GIALL
+20 GLALL

-41 DDSVLAKIN
+41 DDSVIAKIN
-50 GSKVDYSEWTA
+50 GSKVDYSEWSA
-61 NYNQSK
+61 NYNNHRL
-67 QFYEIVFQ
+67 FYEVAQ
-75 RQGRSL
+75 QGRNI
-81 DASVEK
+81 DANTER
-87 SLRESAWEDILNTY
+87 SLRESAWNDILNTY
-101 VWDKYYDEVG
+101 VWNKYYEEVG
-111 LGISDEELED
+111 LGVSDEELED
-121 LLYGPKYIHPYIVQH
+121 LLYGPTHAHNIIVQN
-136 FQQVFQLQ
+136 FG
-144 LQKNENNEYNTE
+144 LQKNENGEYDTKAPKN
-156 EIKKFFDDYANEDDR
+156 FFDNAEEDPNYKVIADYWKKAIAEDQ
-171 INFESNYLKKS
+171 IS
-182 VKEIQLNSKY
+182 SKY

-212 DQSNL
+212 DQTNT

-224 REYSSIKDEDITVT
+224 REYSAIKDEEITVT

-245 YDMHKKRFVEDQ
+245 YDKHKKRFVEDQ

-269 VPSESD
+269 VPSEND
-275 IAEIKKNTED
+275 IAEIKNNTED
-285 LRTEMDTLKNNN
+285 LRTEMAALTDN

-308 SRPEDRYSRM
+308 SRPEDRYNRM
-318 YKDDSFMNEKEAEN
+318 YKDDSYMNKKDAETI
-332 LGFTEEFFNSEA
+332 GFNEEFFNSEA

-353 GDYFMFG
+353 GDYFLFG
-360 RILETANRPDT
+360 RILETANRPDS
-371 VNVSHILLFPHDS
+371 VNASHILLRPTDS
-384 ITIEMCRA
+384 ITMEMCKA
-392 TADSLAN
+392 TADSIAN
-399 VLRDTKADSAAFA
+399 ILRSTKADSAAFA
-412 AMAMEYS
+412 AMAVQYS
-419 VANTKNSGGNIGDIT
+419 QDPGSKNNGGSLGDFT
-434 EGAIGVPEINEACFT
+434 EGTMVPEFNDACFA

-454 INVVDVPDGGIHI
+454 IQVIESPYGVHI

-480 KVAILDQEIKYSDN
+480 KVAVLDQEIKFSET

-518 NAADQKL
+518 NATDQNL
-525 NVRIASKITDMSDN
+525 NVRMANRITDMSDN

-551 RWAFNEDRKVGD
+551 RWAFNEDRKIGD

-569 SSARDKFIVAK
+569 SSARDKFLVVK

-595 KDDIEPVVRKQM
+595 KEVIEPEVRKQM

-620 VEAVAQKFGAKT
+620 VDAVAQKFGAKT

-677 YVIKVLKKTAAPEK
+677 YVIKVLNKTAAPEK

-711 RMKNAVT
+711 RMNNAV
-718 KITKM
+718 KKNIKM

>member
-20 GIALL
+20 GLALL

-41 DDSVLAKIN
+41 DDSVIAKIN

-61 NYNQSK
+61 NYNNHRL
-67 QFYEIVFQ
+67 FYEVAQ
-75 RQGRSL
+75 QGRNI
-81 DASVEK
+81 DANTER
-87 SLRESAWEDILNTY
+87 SLRESAWNDILNTY
-101 VWDKYYDEVG
+101 VWNKYYEEVG
-111 LGISDEELED
+111 LGVSEEELED
-121 LLYGPKYIHPYIVQH
+121 LLYGPTHAHNIIVQN
-136 FQQVFQLQ
+136 FG
-144 LQKNENNEYNTE
+144 LQKNAETGEYDTKAPKN
-156 EIKKFFDDYANEDDR
+156 FFDNAEEDPNYKVIADYWKKAIEEDQ
-171 INFESNYLKKS
+171 IS
-182 VKEIQLNSKY
+182 SKY

-212 DQSNL
+212 DQSNM

-224 REYSSIKDEDITVT
+224 REYSAIKDEDITVT

-257 DNRDL
+257 DNRDI

-269 VPSESD
+269 VPSEND

-285 LRTEMDTLKNNN
+285 LRTEMSALTDN

-308 SRPEDRYSRM
+308 SRPEDRRM
-318 YKDDSFMNEKEAEN
+318 YKDDFYMNEKDAEAI
-332 LGFTEEFFNSEA
+332 GFNEEFFNSEA
-344 GTMSEVTRQ
+344 GTMSEITMQ
-353 GDYFMFG
+353 GNYFMFG
-360 RILETANRPDT
+360 RILETANRPDS
-371 VNVSHILLFPHDS
+371 VNASHILLIPNDS
-384 ITIEMCRA
+384 ITMEMCKA
-392 TADSLAN
+392 KADSIAD
-399 VLRDTKADSAAFA
+399 VLRSTKADSAAFA
-412 AMAMEYS
+412 AMATEYS
-419 VANTKNSGGNIGDIT
+419 QDPGSMNNGGNLGDFT
-434 EGAIGVPEINEACFT
+434 EGTMIPEFNEACFA

-454 INVVDVPDGGIHI
+454 IQVVESQFGVHI

-473 TKPVRKI
+473 TKPVRKAKI
-480 KVAILDQEIKYSDN
+480 AVLDQEIKFSDN

-518 NAADQKL
+518 NATDQNL
-525 NVRIASKITDMSDN
+525 NVRMANRITDMSDN

-569 SSARDKFIVAK
+569 SSARDKFLVVK

-595 KDDIEPVVRKQM
+595 KEVIEPEVRKQM

-620 VEAVAQKFGAKT
+620 VEEVAQKFGAKT

-654 VNAVALSSEVNAV
+654 VNAVALNSEVNAV

-677 YVIKVLKKTAAPEK
+677 YVIKVLKKTDAPEK

-706 RGYSY
+706 RSYSY
-711 RMKNAVT
+711 RMNNALKKN
-718 KITKM
+718 IKM